1 MEHVED
7 ASDACLFVRL
17 GGRPNLERIV
27 YELYDPGPSLKG
39 VGPVSAIIFYS
50 KNTPSCVR

>member
-27 YELYDPGPSLKG
+27 YELYDPGHYLLFKKHPVVCTLK
-39 VGPVSAIIFYS
+39 PY
-50 KNTPSCVR
+50 TPLS